1 MAKYIKHRVNSIA
14 DLSQLPEIFG
24 AEIDLRL
31 RQNGDVYVAHDVDQ
45 EGPLLSEWISGYRH
59 STLVLNVKSD
69 GLESDICEL
78 LQKHG
83 ISDYF
88 FLDQPFPTFLK
99 SIKQKIICAVR
110 VSEFE
115 VIPKNLENEL
125 RWIWAD
131 SFTGDW
137 SHLLPTL
144 DFVKEQNLNICLVS
158 PELQGRFSSD
168 EITEIKN
175 VLQSN
180 NYFQEVSICTK
191 FPELWE
197 SEPIK

>member
-14 DLSQLPEIFG
+14 ALSQLPEIFG

-31 RQNGDVYVAHDVDQ
+31 RQNGEVYVAHDVDQ
-45 EGPLLSEWISGYRH
+45 EGPLLSEWISGYQH

-69 GLESDICEL
+69 GLESGICEL
-78 LQKHG
+78 LQEHG

-99 SIKQKIICAVR
+99 SVKQKIICAVR

-125 RWIWAD
+125 TWIWTD

-175 VLQSN
+175 VLQSS